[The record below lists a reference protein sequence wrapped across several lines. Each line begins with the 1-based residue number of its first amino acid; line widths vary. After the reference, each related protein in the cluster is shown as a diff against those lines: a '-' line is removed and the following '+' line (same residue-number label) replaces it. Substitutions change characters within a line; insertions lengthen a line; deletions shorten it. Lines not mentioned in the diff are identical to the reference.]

1 MKASLVSPNLSP
13 PSFKE
18 NYLPDNVSIS
28 SFGNILLVGLLLL
41 LLLLQLLDGFLLF
54 VFSEY
59 LIGQKIK
66 TKMTETTLYPVFSNF
81 NMYQVT

>member
-1 MKASLVSPNLSP
+1 MKASLVSPSLSP

-59 LIGQKIK
+59 LIGQKK
-66 TKMTETTLYPVFSNF
+66 SK
-81 NMYQVT
+81 QK